1 MPDVEPS
8 AGAEPDPAASGPTSL
23 TLPAVPLRDNV
34 VFPSQLAPLAAGR
47 PRSVAALEAAVNGDG
62 RVVLAIQR
70 DAERDD
76 ASIED
81 VHAIAV
87 IAHVGAFRRLPG
99 GGAHALVEGKE
110 RVRIDAFD
118 ASGDA
123 WIATVTPLPPDPVE
137 GTEVDALFGSV
148 RSLFAEYVN
157 AGAQVGADTAV
168 AMARA
173 SQPELIADIAS
184 TCPDFGFDDRV
195 ALLQETDTLLRLRK
209 LIPLLAREVEVAQLR
224 SKIHEDVQ
232 KTINNSQREHI
243 LREQLRAIRKELS
256 ELDDAGEDDED
267 LSARVEKAGMPDN
280 VKQRVLKEVHRLEQI
295 PSASPEMGMVRTWVD
310 WLLDLPWIDP
320 PAETLDIERAAAILD
335 EDHYGLTKVKDRVLE
350 WLAVRDRI
358 RVKGIAEEAAAET
371 ATADAEAGAAVE
383 AARVAAESA
392 HESSSETA
400 NSRADTASESAPAQ
414 SEPVDPGEPENAE
427 TNAPHVAS
435 QEAGGGAGGS
445 ADLPPRAAQ
454 DVPRT
459 PSDGESDGAAERR
472 GVPAPTGPA
481 ALAPTTK
488 RRTLQT
494 PILCFVGPPGVGK
507 TSLGR
512 SIARALDRKFVRMS
526 LGGIRDEAEI
536 RGHRRTYIGALPG
549 RIIQSMRTAGT
560 RNAVIMLDEIDKVG
574 ADFRG
579 DPSAALLEVLDPEQN
594 WEFSDHYL
602 EVPYDLSQVLFIT
615 TANIV
620 DTISPPLRDRMEII
634 RITGYTE
641 QEKVQIAE
649 RHLVPR
655 QLDQHSL
662 DVGELEIP
670 HETIVA
676 MLHGYTREAGV
687 RQLDRTIAEVARKV
701 PRKLAAGAVP
711 PVVITPEDLSDL
723 LGPRRHD
730 YGEAHE
736 QDEIGAVTGVV
747 VSEVGGDIVTVEAL
761 AIETKPD
768 LVLTGQLGSVME
780 ESARAALSWAKV
792 HAVEYGA
799 PRDFFDTH
807 AIHLHVPAGAIP
819 KDGPSAGVTIA
830 TAMVSVAS
838 GRRVRRD
845 LAMTGEITLR
855 GKVLPIGGVKD
866 KLLAAHRS
874 GLTTFILPARNMR
887 DLYEIDKEILDA
899 VEVVPVDNVGEVL
912 VRALVESDVPR
923 RRERHGAGFVLPIT
937 ASDVL
942 GPINA
947 NPA

>member
-1 MPDVEPS
+1 MPVQEPTPP
-8 AGAEPDPAASGPTSL
+8 AEPKTPAPKCTQIV
-23 TLPAVPLRDNV
+23 LPAVPLRDNV

-62 RVVLAIQR
+62 RVILAIQR
-70 DAERDD
+70 DAERDEATID
-76 ASIED
+76 D
-81 VHAIAV
+81 VHMIAV

-123 WIATVTPLPPDPVE
+123 WIATVTPIPVDTVP

-148 RSLFAEYVN
+148 RTLFAEYVN

-173 SQPELIADIAS
+173 AQPDLIADIAS
-184 TCPDFGFDDRV
+184 TCPDFSFDDRV
-195 ALLQETDTLLRLRK
+195 ALLQEPDAIARLRT

-224 SKIHEDVQ
+224 TKIHEDVQ

-256 ELDDAGEDDED
+256 DLDDAGEDDED

-310 WLLDLPWIDP
+310 WLLDLPWVDP
-320 PAETLDIERAAAILD
+320 PSETLDIERAAAILD
-335 EDHYGLTKVKDRVLE
+335 EDHYGLTKVKDRILE

-358 RVKGIAEEAAAET
+358 RVKEIERS
-371 ATADAEAGAAVE
+371 DAEAKDAA
-383 AARVAAESA
+383 AAGVAESA
-392 HESSSETA
+392 DGTA
-400 NSRADTASESAPAQ
+400 GD
-414 SEPVDPGEPENAE
+414 EPV
-427 TNAPHVAS
+427 
-435 QEAGGGAGGS
+435 
-445 ADLPPRAAQ
+445 
-454 DVPRT
+454 
-459 PSDGESDGAAERR
+459 
-472 GVPAPTGPA
+472 
-481 ALAPTTK
+481 PTTAVVTSPAK

-615 TANIV
+615 TANIAE
-620 DTISPPLRDRMEII
+620 TISPPLRDRMEII

-662 DVGELEIP
+662 DAGELQISR
-670 HETIVA
+670 ETIVA

-701 PRKLAAGAVP
+701 PRKLAAGAAP
-711 PVVITPEDLSDL
+711 PVVVTPEDLTDL

-730 YGEAHE
+730 YGEAQE

-747 VSEVGGDIVTVEAL
+747 VSEVGGDIITVEAL

-780 ESARAALSWAKV
+780 ESVRAALSWAKV

-799 PRDFFDTH
+799 QRDFFDTH
-807 AIHLHVPAGAIP
+807 AIHVHVPAGAIP
-819 KDGPSAGVTIA
+819 KDGPSAGVTMA
-830 TAMVSVAS
+830 TAMVSVAA

-845 LAMTGEITLR
+845 LAMTGEVTLR

-874 GLTTFILPARNMR
+874 GLKTFILPAKNLR
-887 DLYEIDKEILDA
+887 DLWEIDKEILDA
-899 VEVVPVDNVGEVL
+899 IEVVPVENVSEVL
-912 VRALVESDVPR
+912 ERALIESDAPR
-923 RRERHGAGFVLPIT
+923 RRERHAGFVLPIT
-937 ASDVL
+937 SADVV

-947 NPA
+947 DSA

>member
-1 MPDVEPS
+1 MPDVEPPGPS
-8 AGAEPDPAASGPTSL
+8 DPAPAAPGPASL

-70 DAERDD
+70 DAERDE
-76 ASIED
+76 ASIDD
-81 VHAIAV
+81 VHTIAV

-123 WIATVTPLPPDPVE
+123 WIATVTPIPIETVE

-148 RSLFAEYVN
+148 RTLFAEYVN

-195 ALLQETDTLLRLRK
+195 ALLQETDTIARLRK

-224 SKIHEDVQ
+224 TKIHEDVQ

-310 WLLDLPWIDP
+310 WLLDLPWSDP

-335 EDHYGLTKVKDRVLE
+335 EDHYGLTKVKDRILE
-350 WLAVRDRI
+350 WLAVRERI
-358 RVKGIAEEAAAET
+358 RAKSLAELAAAE
-371 ATADAEAGAAVE
+371 AAKAE
-383 AARVAAESA
+383 
-392 HESSSETA
+392 
-400 NSRADTASESAPAQ
+400 SESAA
-414 SEPVDPGEPENAE
+414 PVEAG
-427 TNAPHVAS
+427 VAS
-435 QEAGGGAGGS
+435 EDAAQEAEEGATIG
-445 ADLPPRAAQ
+445 
-454 DVPRT
+454 T
-459 PSDGESDGAAERR
+459 
-472 GVPAPTGPA
+472 APTGPA
-481 ALAPTTK
+481 ALVPAPSGQAALNTAPK

-615 TANIV
+615 TANIAE
-620 DTISPPLRDRMEII
+620 TISPPLRDRMEII

-662 DVGELEIP
+662 DANELTIP
-670 HETIVA
+670 RDTIIA

-701 PRKLAAGAVP
+701 PRKLAAGATP

-730 YGEAHE
+730 YGEAQE

-747 VSEVGGDIVTVEAL
+747 VSEVGGDIITVEAL

-807 AIHLHVPAGAIP
+807 AIHVHVPAGAIP
-819 KDGPSAGVTIA
+819 KDGPSAGVTMA

-845 LAMTGEITLR
+845 LAMTGEVTLR

-874 GLTTFILPARNMR
+874 GLKTFILPAKNVR
-887 DLYEIDKEILDA
+887 DLYEVDKEILDA
-899 VEVVPVDNVGEVL
+899 IVVVPVDNVGEVL
-912 VRALVESDVPR
+912 DRALVESDAPR
-923 RRERHGAGFVLPIT
+923 RRERRGAGFVLPIT
-937 ASDVL
+937 AADVI

-947 NPA
+947 GPA

>member
-1 MPDVEPS
+1 MAE
-8 AGAEPDPAASGPTSL
+8 AEPPVAAEPASPAPAPSSF

-70 DAERDD
+70 DAARDE
-76 ASIED
+76 ASLDD
-81 VHAIAV
+81 VHVIAV

-99 GGAHALVEGKE
+99 GGAHALVEGTE

-118 ASGDA
+118 ATGDA
-123 WIATVTPLPPDPVE
+123 WTATVTPVPVEVVE
-137 GTEVDALFGSV
+137 GTEVDALSGSV
-148 RSLFAEYVN
+148 RSLFADYVN

-173 SQPELIADIAS
+173 AQPELIADIAS
-184 TCPDFGFDDRV
+184 TCPDFGFGDRV
-195 ALLQETDTLLRLRK
+195 ALLQQTDTVQRLRT
-209 LIPLLAREVEVAQLR
+209 LIPLLAREGEVAQLR
-224 SKIHEDVQ
+224 SKIHDDVQ

-267 LSARVEKAGMPDN
+267 LSARVEKAGMPEN
-280 VKQRVLKEVHRLEQI
+280 VKARVLKEVHRLEQI

-310 WLLDLPWIDP
+310 WLLDLPWVDP

-335 EDHYGLTKVKDRVLE
+335 EDHYGLSKVKDRILE

-358 RVKGIAEEAAAET
+358 RVKATAELAAAEQRI
-371 ATADAEAGAAVE
+371 AEHAPETAD
-383 AARVAAESA
+383 
-392 HESSSETA
+392 
-400 NSRADTASESAPAQ
+400 
-414 SEPVDPGEPENAE
+414 
-427 TNAPHVAS
+427 
-435 QEAGGGAGGS
+435 QEAGGGAGRS
-445 ADLPPRAAQ
+445 ADRRAGAEPS
-454 DVPRT
+454 VPRT
-459 PSDGESDGAAERR
+459 QDDEESDRTAERR
-472 GVPAPTGPA
+472 GVPATTGPA
-481 ALAPTTK
+481 ALAPAI

-615 TANIV
+615 TANIAE
-620 DTISPPLRDRMEII
+620 TISPPLRDRMEII

-662 DVGELEIP
+662 DEGELQIP
-670 HETIVA
+670 RETVVA

-711 PVVITPEDLSDL
+711 PVIVTPEDLTDL

-730 YGEAHE
+730 YGEAQE
-736 QDEIGAVTGVV
+736 QDEVGAVTGVV
-747 VSEVGGDIVTVEAL
+747 VSEVGGDIITVEAL

-780 ESARAALSWAKV
+780 ESVRAALSWSKV

-799 PRDFFDTH
+799 ARDFFDTH
-807 AIHLHVPAGAIP
+807 AIHVHVPAGAIP
-819 KDGPSAGVTIA
+819 KDGPSAGVTMV
-830 TAMVSVAS
+830 TAMVSVAT

-845 LAMTGEITLR
+845 LAMTGEVTLR

-874 GLTTFILPARNMR
+874 GLRTFILPAKNIR
-887 DLYEIDKEILDA
+887 DLYEVDKEILDA
-899 VEVVPVDNVGEVL
+899 IDVVPVDNVGEVL
-912 VRALVESDVPR
+912 DRALLESDAPR
-923 RRERHGAGFVLPIT
+923 RRERRGAGFALPIT
-937 ASDVL
+937 GADVI

-947 NPA
+947 EPR

>member
-1 MPDVEPS
+1 MPDVEP
-8 AGAEPDPAASGPTSL
+8 PAADDPIPAAPAAATL

-76 ASIED
+76 ASIDD
-81 VHAIAV
+81 VHTIAV

-123 WIATVTPLPPDPVE
+123 WIATVTPVPVDVVE

-148 RSLFAEYVN
+148 RTLFAEYVN

-173 SQPELIADIAS
+173 SQAELIADIAS
-184 TCPDFGFDDRV
+184 TCPDFGFGDRV
-195 ALLQETDTLLRLRK
+195 ALLQETDTIARLRI

-224 SKIHEDVQ
+224 TKIHEDVQ

-320 PAETLDIERAAAILD
+320 PAETLDIEAAARILD
-335 EDHYGLTKVKDRVLE
+335 EDHYGLTKVKDRILE
-350 WLAVRDRI
+350 WLAVRERI
-358 RVKGIAEEAAAET
+358 RGKAESEC
-371 ATADAEAGAAVE
+371 AGPVAVE
-383 AARVAAESA
+383 AA
-392 HESSSETA
+392 
-400 NSRADTASESAPAQ
+400 D
-414 SEPVDPGEPENAE
+414 
-427 TNAPHVAS
+427 
-435 QEAGGGAGGS
+435 QEAGGGAGGG
-445 ADLPPRAAQ
+445 AALLPGAAQ
-454 DVPRT
+454 DGPRT
-459 PSDGESDGAAERR
+459 QADEESDRAAERR

-481 ALAPTTK
+481 AHTTAPR

-615 TANIV
+615 TANSAE
-620 DTISPPLRDRMEII
+620 TISPPLRDRMEII

-649 RHLVPR
+649 RHLDPR

-662 DVGELEIP
+662 DVNELQISR
-670 HETIVA
+670 ETIVA

-701 PRKLAAGAVP
+701 PRKLAAGATP
-711 PVVITPEDLSDL
+711 PVVITPNDLSDM

-730 YGEAHE
+730 YGEAQE

-747 VSEVGGDIVTVEAL
+747 VSEVGGDIITVEAL

-807 AIHLHVPAGAIP
+807 AIHVHVPAGAIP
-819 KDGPSAGVTIA
+819 KDGPSAGVTMA

-838 GRRVRRD
+838 SRRVRRD
-845 LAMTGEITLR
+845 LAMTGEVTLR

-874 GLTTFILPARNMR
+874 GLKTFILPSKNLR
-887 DLYEIDKEILDA
+887 DLYEVDKEILVA
-899 VEVVPVDNVGEVL
+899 IEVVPVDNVGEVL
-912 VRALVESDVPR
+912 DRALVESDAPR
-923 RRERHGAGFVLPIT
+923 RRERQGAGFVLPIT
-937 ASDVL
+937 SADVL

-947 NPA
+947 GLA

>member
-1 MPDVEPS
+1 MPDVEPPAP
-8 AGAEPDPAASGPTSL
+8 AGPAPAASEPASL

-76 ASIED
+76 ASIDD
-81 VHAIAV
+81 VHLIAV

-123 WIATVTPLPPDPVE
+123 WIATVTPVPVETVE

-148 RSLFAEYVN
+148 RTLFADYVN

-195 ALLQETDTLLRLRK
+195 ALLQETDTIARLRT

-224 SKIHEDVQ
+224 TKIHEDVQ

-243 LREQLRAIRKELS
+243 LREQLRAIRKELT

-267 LSARVEKAGMPDN
+267 LAARVEKAGMPDN

-310 WLLDLPWIDP
+310 WLLDLPWVDP

-335 EDHYGLTKVKDRVLE
+335 EDHYGLTKVKDRILE
-350 WLAVRDRI
+350 WLAVRERI
-358 RVKGIAEEAAAET
+358 RTKVIAEEGAAAET
-371 ATADAEAGAAVE
+371 AKAEAANAERE
-383 AARVAAESA
+383 ALSSA
-392 HESSSETA
+392 
-400 NSRADTASESAPAQ
+400 
-414 SEPVDPGEPENAE
+414 EPENA
-427 TNAPHVAS
+427 APVPSAERTT

-445 ADLPPRAAQ
+445 AGPRPGAAQ

-459 PSDGESDGAAERR
+459 QDDEESNRAGERR

-481 ALAPTTK
+481 ALNAAPK
-488 RRTLQT
+488 QRRTLQT

-615 TANIV
+615 TANIAE
-620 DTISPPLRDRMEII
+620 TISPPLRDRMEII

-662 DVGELEIP
+662 DVNELEIP
-670 HETIVA
+670 RETIVA

-701 PRKLAAGAVP
+701 PRKLAAGATP
-711 PVVITPEDLSDL
+711 PVVITPADLSDL

-730 YGEAHE
+730 YGEAQE

-747 VSEVGGDIVTVEAL
+747 VSEVGGDIITIEAL

-807 AIHLHVPAGAIP
+807 AIHVHVPAGAIP
-819 KDGPSAGVTIA
+819 KDGPSAGVTMA

-838 GRRVRRD
+838 SRRVRRD
-845 LAMTGEITLR
+845 LAMTGEVTLR

-874 GLTTFILPARNMR
+874 GLKTFILPAKNVR
-887 DLYEIDKEILDA
+887 DLYEVETEILDA
-899 VEVVPVDNVGEVL
+899 IEVVPVDNVGEVL
-912 VRALVESDVPR
+912 DRALVELDAPR
-923 RRERHGAGFVLPIT
+923 KRERHGAGFVLPIT
-937 ASDVL
+937 SADVI

-947 NPA
+947 EPA

>member
-1 MPDVEPS
+1 MPDVEP
-8 AGAEPDPAASGPTSL
+8 PAAAGPAPAPSEPASL

-76 ASIED
+76 ATIDD

-118 ASGDA
+118 PSGDA
-123 WIATVTPLPPDPVE
+123 WIATVTPIPVETVE

-148 RSLFAEYVN
+148 RTLFADYVN

-173 SQPELIADIAS
+173 SQAELIADIAS

-195 ALLQETDTLLRLRK
+195 ALLQETDTIARLRT

-224 SKIHEDVQ
+224 TKIHEDVQ

-243 LREQLRAIRKELS
+243 LREQLRAIRKELT

-267 LSARVEKAGMPDN
+267 LAARVEKAGMPDT
-280 VKQRVLKEVHRLEQI
+280 VKTRVLKEVHRLEQI

-310 WLLDLPWIDP
+310 WLLDLPWVDP

-335 EDHYGLTKVKDRVLE
+335 EDHYGLTKVKDRILE
-350 WLAVRDRI
+350 WLAVRERI
-358 RVKGIAEEAAAET
+358 RTKGIAEEAAIAEREALASAAPENPASV
-371 ATADAEAGAAVE
+371 ATAE
-383 AARVAAESA
+383 R
-392 HESSSETA
+392 T
-400 NSRADTASESAPAQ
+400 T
-414 SEPVDPGEPENAE
+414 
-427 TNAPHVAS
+427 

-445 ADLPPRAAQ
+445 ADPRPGAAQ

-459 PSDGESDGAAERR
+459 QDDEESDRAGERG

-481 ALAPTTK
+481 AYGVVPAK

-615 TANIV
+615 TANIAE
-620 DTISPPLRDRMEII
+620 TISPPLRDRMEII

-662 DVGELEIP
+662 DVNELEIP
-670 HETIVA
+670 RETIVA

-711 PVVITPEDLSDL
+711 PVVITPADLSDL

-730 YGEAHE
+730 YGEAQE
-736 QDEIGAVTGVV
+736 QDEVGAVTGVV
-747 VSEVGGDIVTVEAL
+747 VSEVGGDIITVEAL

-807 AIHLHVPAGAIP
+807 AIHVHVPAGAIP
-819 KDGPSAGVTIA
+819 KDGPSAGVTMA

-838 GRRVRRD
+838 SRRVRRD
-845 LAMTGEITLR
+845 LAMTGEVTLR

-874 GLTTFILPARNMR
+874 GLKTFILPAKNVR
-887 DLYEIDKEILDA
+887 DLYEVGKEILDA
-899 VEVVPVDNVGEVL
+899 IEVVPVDNVGEVL
-912 VRALVESDVPR
+912 DRALVESDAPR
-923 RRERHGAGFVLPIT
+923 KRERRGAGFVLPIT
-937 ASDVL
+937 SADVI

-947 NPA
+947 EHG

>member
-1 MPDVEPS
+1 MPEVEPP
-8 AGAEPDPAASGPTSL
+8 APAEPVPASVAPVSL

-76 ASIED
+76 ASIDD
-81 VHAIAV
+81 VHTIAV

-123 WIATVTPLPPDPVE
+123 WIATVTPVPPQSIE

-148 RSLFAEYVN
+148 RTLFAEYVN

-195 ALLQETDTLLRLRK
+195 ALLQQTDTIARLRT

-224 SKIHEDVQ
+224 TKIHEDVQ

-267 LSARVEKAGMPDN
+267 LAARVEKAGMPDN

-310 WLLDLPWIDP
+310 WLLDLPWVDP

-335 EDHYGLTKVKDRVLE
+335 EDHYGLTKVKDRILE
-350 WLAVRDRI
+350 WLAVRERI
-358 RVKGIAEEAAAET
+358 RVKAE
-371 ATADAEAGAAVE
+371 
-383 AARVAAESA
+383 
-392 HESSSETA
+392 
-400 NSRADTASESAPAQ
+400 SESAG
-414 SEPVDPGEPENAE
+414 PVDAAKDSATAE
-427 TNAPHVAS
+427 ADANSESTD

-445 ADLPPRAAQ
+445 ADRRPGQPLNTPETQ
-454 DVPRT
+454 DSEDPA
-459 PSDGESDGAAERR
+459 GERR
-472 GVPAPTGPA
+472 GVPATTGPA
-481 ALAPTTK
+481 AHAPAPMK

-615 TANIV
+615 TANIAE
-620 DTISPPLRDRMEII
+620 TISPPLRDRMEII

-662 DVGELEIP
+662 DVNELQIP
-670 HETIVA
+670 RETIVA

-701 PRKLAAGAVP
+701 PRKLAAGVTP
-711 PVVITPEDLSDL
+711 PVVITPDDLSDL

-730 YGEAHE
+730 YGEAQE

-747 VSEVGGDIVTVEAL
+747 VSEVGGDIITVEAL

-807 AIHLHVPAGAIP
+807 AIHVHVPAGAIP
-819 KDGPSAGVTIA
+819 KDGPSAGVTMA

-838 GRRVRRD
+838 ARRVRRD
-845 LAMTGEITLR
+845 LAMTGEVTLR

-874 GLTTFILPARNMR
+874 GLKTFILPAKNLR
-887 DLYEIDKEILDA
+887 DLYEVDKEILDA
-899 VEVVPVDNVGEVL
+899 IEVVPVDNVGEVL
-912 VRALVESDVPR
+912 DRALVASDAPR
-923 RRERHGAGFVLPIT
+923 RRERQGAGFVLPIT
-937 ASDVL
+937 AADVL

-947 NPA
+947 GPA

>member
-1 MPDVEPS
+1 LTPEGLVYSLGMPDVEPS
-8 AGAEPDPAASGPTSL
+8 APAEPDPAASGPAPL

-70 DAERDD
+70 DAERDE
-76 ASIED
+76 ASIND

-123 WIATVTPLPPDPVE
+123 WIATVTPLPPEPVE

-148 RSLFAEYVN
+148 RGLFAEYVN

-195 ALLQETDTLLRLRK
+195 ALLQETDTLVRLRK

-310 WLLDLPWIDP
+310 WLLDLPWVDP

-358 RVKGIAEEAAAET
+358 RVKAATELATAQAAKVEAESEAET
-371 ATADAEAGAAVE
+371 ST
-383 AARVAAESA
+383 
-392 HESSSETA
+392 
-400 NSRADTASESAPAQ
+400 
-414 SEPVDPGEPENAE
+414 
-427 TNAPHVAS
+427 
-435 QEAGGGAGGS
+435 QEAGGGTGGS
-445 ADLPPRAAQ
+445 ADVLTGAAQ

-459 PSDGESDGAAERR
+459 QDDEESDRAGERR
-472 GVPAPTGPA
+472 GVPVPTGPA
-481 ALAPTTK
+481 ALATAPK

-574 ADFRG
+574 VDFRG

-662 DVGELEIP
+662 DAGELQIP
-670 HETIVA
+670 RETIVA

-701 PRKLAAGAVP
+701 PRKLAAGETP
-711 PVVITPEDLSDL
+711 PVVITPEDLSEL

-761 AIETKPD
+761 AIETKPE

-807 AIHLHVPAGAIP
+807 AIHVHVPAGAIP
-819 KDGPSAGVTIA
+819 KDGPSAGVTMA

-845 LAMTGEITLR
+845 LAMTGEVTLR

-874 GLTTFILPARNMR
+874 GLKTFILPAKNVR
-887 DLYEIDKEILDA
+887 DLYEVDKEILEA
-899 VEVVPVDNVGEVL
+899 IEVVPVDNVGEVL
-912 VRALVESDVPR
+912 DRALVASDAPR
-923 RRERHGAGFVLPIT
+923 RRERGAGFVLPIT

>member
-1 MPDVEPS
+1 MPDVEPPS
-8 AGAEPDPAASGPTSL
+8 PADPNPAPPAPTSL

-47 PRSVAALEAAVNGDG
+47 PRSVAALETAVNGDG

-70 DAERDD
+70 DADRDD

-81 VHAIAV
+81 VHTIAV

-123 WIATVTPLPPDPVE
+123 WIATVTPVPPDSVE

-195 ALLQETDTLLRLRK
+195 ALLQQTDTVARLRT

-224 SKIHEDVQ
+224 TKIHEDVQ

-243 LREQLRAIRKELS
+243 LREQLRAVRKELA
-256 ELDDAGEDDED
+256 ELDGAGEDDED
-267 LSARVEKAGMPDN
+267 LAARVEKAGMPDN

-310 WLLDLPWIDP
+310 WLLDLPWVDP
-320 PAETLDIERAAAILD
+320 PAETLDIEAAARILD
-335 EDHYGLTKVKDRVLE
+335 EDHYGLMKVKDRILE
-350 WLAVRDRI
+350 WLAVRERI
-358 RVKGIAEEAAAET
+358 RAKDTADREAAEAADQDAGEAVKAAAE
-371 ATADAEAGAAVE
+371 
-383 AARVAAESA
+383 
-392 HESSSETA
+392 
-400 NSRADTASESAPAQ
+400 Q
-414 SEPVDPGEPENAE
+414 
-427 TNAPHVAS
+427 
-435 QEAGGGAGGS
+435 AGGGS
-445 ADLPPRAAQ
+445 
-454 DVPRT
+454 
-459 PSDGESDGAAERR
+459 
-472 GVPAPTGPA
+472 APTGPA
-481 ALAPTTK
+481 AHAAAPR

-615 TANIV
+615 TANIAE
-620 DTISPPLRDRMEII
+620 TISPPLRDRMEII

-662 DVGELEIP
+662 DAGELQIP
-670 HETIVA
+670 RETIVA

-701 PRKLAAGAVP
+701 PRKLAAGVTP
-711 PVVITPEDLSDL
+711 PVVITPDELSDL

-730 YGEAHE
+730 YGEAQE
-736 QDEIGAVTGVV
+736 QDEVGAVTGVV
-747 VSEVGGDIVTVEAL
+747 VSEVGGDIITVEAL

-807 AIHLHVPAGAIP
+807 AIHVHVPAGAIP
-819 KDGPSAGVTIA
+819 KDGPSAGVTMA

-838 GRRVRRD
+838 ARRVRRD
-845 LAMTGEITLR
+845 LAMTGEVTLR

-874 GLTTFILPARNMR
+874 GLKTFILPAKNLR
-887 DLYEIDKEILDA
+887 DLYEVDREILDA
-899 VEVVPVDNVGEVL
+899 IEVVPVDNVGEVL
-912 VRALVESDVPR
+912 DRALVASDAPR
-923 RRERHGAGFVLPIT
+923 RRERRGAGFVLPIT
-937 ASDVL
+937 AADVI

-947 NPA
+947 RPA

>member
-1 MPDVEPS
+1 M
-8 AGAEPDPAASGPTSL
+8 

-76 ASIED
+76 ASIDD
-81 VHAIAV
+81 VHTIAV

-123 WIATVTPLPPDPVE
+123 WIAAVTPIPVDPVE

-148 RSLFAEYVN
+148 RTLFAEYVN

-195 ALLQETDTLLRLRK
+195 ALLQETDAVTRLRK

-224 SKIHEDVQ
+224 TKIHEDVQ

-243 LREQLRAIRKELS
+243 LREQLRAIRKELA

-267 LSARVEKAGMPDN
+267 LAARVEKAGMPDN

-310 WLLDLPWIDP
+310 WLLDLPWQDP
-320 PAETLDIERAAAILD
+320 PAETLDIDRAAAILD

-358 RVKGIAEEAAAET
+358 RVKAAAELELADA
-371 ATADAEAGAAVE
+371 ATAETAKVKSAEAAE
-383 AARVAAESA
+383 AA
-392 HESSSETA
+392 T
-400 NSRADTASESAPAQ
+400 
-414 SEPVDPGEPENAE
+414 
-427 TNAPHVAS
+427 

-445 ADLPPRAAQ
+445 ADPLPGAENGG
-454 DVPRT
+454 PRT
-459 PSDGESDGAAERR
+459 DDDGESDPAAERR

-481 ALAPTTK
+481 AHATAPK

-615 TANIV
+615 TANIAE
-620 DTISPPLRDRMEII
+620 TISPPLRDRMEII

-655 QLDQHSL
+655 QRDQHSL
-662 DVGELEIP
+662 DESELQVP
-670 HETIVA
+670 RETIVA

-701 PRKLAAGAVP
+701 PRKLAAGATP
-711 PVVITPEDLSDL
+711 PVVITAEDLSDL

-819 KDGPSAGVTIA
+819 KDGPSAGVTMA

-874 GLTTFILPARNMR
+874 GLKTFILPAKNVR

-899 VEVVPVDNVGEVL
+899 IEVVPVDNVEEVL
-912 VRALVESDVPR
+912 VRALVELDAPR

>member
-1 MPDVEPS
+1 MPEAELS
-8 AGAEPDPAASGPTSL
+8 APDEPAAGPPPPASM

-70 DAERDD
+70 DAARDE
-76 ASIED
+76 ASLDD
-81 VHAIAV
+81 VHTIAV

-118 ASGDA
+118 ATGDA
-123 WIATVTPLPPDPVE
+123 WIATVTPVTADITE

-148 RSLFAEYVN
+148 RSLFADYVN

-173 SQPELIADIAS
+173 GDPELIADIAS
-184 TCPDFGFDDRV
+184 TCPDFDFDDRV
-195 ALLQETDTLLRLRK
+195 ALLQQTDPIARLRT

-224 SKIHEDVQ
+224 TKIHEDVQ

-243 LREQLRAIRKELS
+243 LREQLRAIRKELT

-267 LSARVEKAGMPDN
+267 LATRVEKAGMPEN
-280 VKQRVLKEVHRLEQI
+280 VKTRVLKEVHRLEQI

-310 WLLDLPWIDP
+310 WLLDLPWVDP
-320 PAETLDIERAAAILD
+320 PAETLDIERASAILD
-335 EDHYGLTKVKDRVLE
+335 EDHYGLTKVKDRILE

-358 RVKGIAEEAAAET
+358 RLKALSEGAGPV
-371 ATADAEAGAAVE
+371 DAGAGATE
-383 AARVAAESA
+383 DS
-392 HESSSETA
+392 T
-400 NSRADTASESAPAQ
+400 
-414 SEPVDPGEPENAE
+414 
-427 TNAPHVAS
+427 

-445 ADLPPRAAQ
+445 ADRRPGEPQ
-454 DVPRT
+454 DVPEAQHG
-459 PSDGESDGAAERR
+459 SDPAGERR
-472 GVPAPTGPA
+472 GVPATTGPA
-481 ALAPTTK
+481 ALAQAK

-615 TANIV
+615 TANITE
-620 DTISPPLRDRMEII
+620 TISAPLRDRMEII

-641 QEKVQIAE
+641 QEKVEIAE

-662 DVGELEIP
+662 DAGELEIP
-670 HETIVA
+670 RESIVA

-701 PRKLAAGAVP
+701 PRKLAAGATP
-711 PVVITPEDLSDL
+711 PIVITPDDLTDL

-730 YGEAHE
+730 YGEAQE

-747 VSEVGGDIVTVEAL
+747 VSEVGGDIITVEAL

-780 ESARAALSWAKV
+780 ESVKAALSWAKV
-792 HAVEYGA
+792 HAIEYGA

-807 AIHLHVPAGAIP
+807 AVHVHVPAGAIP
-819 KDGPSAGVTIA
+819 KDGPSAGVTMA
-830 TAMVSVAS
+830 TAMVSVAT

-874 GLTTFILPARNMR
+874 GLKTFILPAKNMR
-887 DLYEIDKEILDA
+887 DLYEVDREILDA
-899 VEVVPVDNVGEVL
+899 IDVVPVEYVGEVL
-912 VRALVESDVPR
+912 DRALVESDAPR
-923 RRERHGAGFVLPIT
+923 KRERRGAGFVLPIT
-937 ASDVL
+937 GADVL

-947 NPA
+947 NPR

>member
-1 MPDVEPS
+1 MPDQEPTPS
-8 AGAEPDPAASGPTSL
+8 AEPETPAPTS
-23 TLPAVPLRDNV
+23 TQIVLPAVPLRDNV

-62 RVVLAIQR
+62 RVILAIQR
-70 DAERDD
+70 DAERDEATID
-76 ASIED
+76 D
-81 VHAIAV
+81 VHTIAV

-123 WIATVTPLPPDPVE
+123 WIATVTPIPINAVD

-148 RSLFAEYVN
+148 RTLFADYVN

-173 SQPELIADIAS
+173 AQPDLIADIAS
-184 TCPDFGFDDRV
+184 TCPDFSFDDRV
-195 ALLQETDTLLRLRK
+195 ALLQETDAIARLRT

-224 SKIHEDVQ
+224 TKIHDDVQ

-256 ELDDAGEDDED
+256 DLDDAGEDDED
-267 LSARVEKAGMPDN
+267 LATRVENAGMPEN
-280 VKQRVLKEVHRLEQI
+280 VKTRVLKEVHRLEQI

-310 WLLDLPWIDP
+310 WLLDLPWVDP
-320 PAETLDIERAAAILD
+320 PTETLDIERAAAILD

-358 RVKGIAEEAAAET
+358 RLKAL
-371 ATADAEAGAAVE
+371 
-383 AARVAAESA
+383 
-392 HESSSETA
+392 
-400 NSRADTASESAPAQ
+400 SESAG
-414 SEPVDPGEPENAE
+414 PVDAGTPPSPAVGSPLSSDPGSDSSPPALRP
-427 TNAPHVAS
+427 A
-435 QEAGGGAGGS
+435 
-445 ADLPPRAAQ
+445 LPPASPPAL
-454 DVPRT
+454 
-459 PSDGESDGAAERR
+459 ESPES
-472 GVPAPTGPA
+472 TESGPLTVA
-481 ALAPTTK
+481 K

-615 TANIV
+615 TANIAE
-620 DTISPPLRDRMEII
+620 TISPPLRDRMEII

-662 DVGELEIP
+662 DAGELQISR
-670 HETIVA
+670 ETIVA

-701 PRKLAAGAVP
+701 PRKLAAGATP
-711 PVVITPEDLSDL
+711 PVVVTPEDLTDL

-730 YGEAHE
+730 YGEAQE

-747 VSEVGGDIVTVEAL
+747 VSEVGGDIITVEAL

-780 ESARAALSWAKV
+780 ESVRAALSWAKV

-807 AIHLHVPAGAIP
+807 AIHVHVPAGAIP
-819 KDGPSAGVTIA
+819 KDGPSAGVTMA
-830 TAMVSVAS
+830 TAMVSVAAN
-838 GRRVRRD
+838 RRVRRD

-874 GLTTFILPARNMR
+874 GLKTFILPAKNLR
-887 DLYEIDKEILDA
+887 DLWEVDKEILDA
-899 VEVVPVDNVGEVL
+899 IEVVPVENVSQVL
-912 VRALVESDVPR
+912 ERALVEADAPR
-923 RRERHGAGFVLPIT
+923 RRERHAGFVLPIT
-937 ASDVL
+937 SADVV

-947 NPA
+947 DSA

>member
-1 MPDVEPS
+1 MPDVEPP
-8 AGAEPDPAASGPTSL
+8 APDHPAEPAAKPTSF

-70 DAERDD
+70 DAARDE
-76 ASIED
+76 ASLDD
-81 VHAIAV
+81 VHSIAV

-123 WIATVTPLPPDPVE
+123 WIATVTPVTADVTE

-148 RSLFAEYVN
+148 RTLFADYVN

-173 SQPELIADIAS
+173 GEPELIADIAS
-184 TCPDFGFDDRV
+184 TCPDFDFDDRV
-195 ALLQETDTLLRLRK
+195 GLLQETDPIARLRT

-224 SKIHEDVQ
+224 TKIHEDVQ

-243 LREQLRAIRKELS
+243 LREQLRAIRKELA

-267 LSARVEKAGMPDN
+267 LATRVENAGMPEN
-280 VKQRVLKEVHRLEQI
+280 VKTRVLKEVHRLEQI

-310 WLLDLPWIDP
+310 WLLDLPWVDP

-335 EDHYGLTKVKDRVLE
+335 EDHYGLTKVKDRILE

-358 RVKGIAEEAAAET
+358 RVKALS
-371 ATADAEAGAAVE
+371 ATAEATDETRNAIAPEVDA
-383 AARVAAESA
+383 
-392 HESSSETA
+392 
-400 NSRADTASESAPAQ
+400 
-414 SEPVDPGEPENAE
+414 VDL
-427 TNAPHVAS
+427 
-435 QEAGGGAGGS
+435 EAGGGAGGS
-445 ADLPPRAAQ
+445 ADRLPGAAQ

-459 PSDGESDGAAERR
+459 QDDEESDRAAERR
-472 GVPAPTGPA
+472 GVPATTGPA
-481 ALAPTTK
+481 ALRPAQRK
-488 RRTLQT
+488 TLQT

-615 TANIV
+615 TANIAE
-620 DTISPPLRDRMEII
+620 TISPPLRDRMEII

-641 QEKVQIAE
+641 QEKVEIAL

-662 DVGELEIP
+662 DSGELEIP
-670 HETIVA
+670 RETVVA

-711 PVVITPEDLSDL
+711 PVVITPDDLTDL

-730 YGEAHE
+730 YGEAQE
-736 QDEIGAVTGVV
+736 QDEVGAVTGVV
-747 VSEVGGDIVTVEAL
+747 VSEVGGDIITVEAL

-780 ESARAALSWAKV
+780 ESVKAALSWAKV
-792 HAVEYGA
+792 HAIEYGA

-807 AIHLHVPAGAIP
+807 AIHVHVPAGAIP
-819 KDGPSAGVTIA
+819 KDGPSAGVTMA
-830 TAMVSVAS
+830 TAMVSVAT

-845 LAMTGEITLR
+845 LAMTGEVTLR

-874 GLTTFILPARNMR
+874 GLKTFILPAKNVR
-887 DLYEIDKEILDA
+887 DLYEVDKEILDA
-899 VEVVPVDNVGEVL
+899 IEIVPVENVGEVL
-912 VRALVESDVPR
+912 DRALLESDVPR
-923 RRERHGAGFVLPIT
+923 PRERRGAGFVLPIT
-937 ASDVL
+937 SSDVI

-947 NPA
+947 EPR

>member
-8 AGAEPDPAASGPTSL
+8 AAAEPDPVASGPATL

-70 DAERDD
+70 DAERDE
-76 ASIED
+76 ASIDD

-110 RVRIDAFD
+110 RVRIEAFD

-123 WIATVTPLPPDPVE
+123 WIATVTPLPPEPVE

-148 RSLFAEYVN
+148 RTLFAEYVN

-195 ALLQETDTLLRLRK
+195 ALLQETDTLVRLRK

-310 WLLDLPWIDP
+310 WLLDLPWVDP

-358 RVKGIAEEAAAET
+358 RVKAATELAVAQATKDEADA
-371 ATADAEAGAAVE
+371 ATAN
-383 AARVAAESA
+383 
-392 HESSSETA
+392 ET
-400 NSRADTASESAPAQ
+400 T
-414 SEPVDPGEPENAE
+414 
-427 TNAPHVAS
+427 T
-435 QEAGGGAGGS
+435 QEAGGGTGGS
-445 ADLPPRAAQ
+445 ADLLTGAAQ

-459 PSDGESDGAAERR
+459 QDDEESDRAAERR
-472 GVPAPTGPA
+472 GDPVPTGPA
-481 ALAPTTK
+481 ALASAPK

-662 DVGELEIP
+662 DASELQIP
-670 HETIVA
+670 RETIIA

-701 PRKLAAGAVP
+701 PRKLAAGETP

-736 QDEIGAVTGVV
+736 QDEVGAVTGVV

-761 AIETKPD
+761 AIETKPE

-807 AIHLHVPAGAIP
+807 AIHVHVPAGAIP
-819 KDGPSAGVTIA
+819 KDGPSAGVTMA

-845 LAMTGEITLR
+845 LAMTGEVTLR

-874 GLTTFILPARNMR
+874 GLKTFILPAKNVR
-887 DLYEIDKEILDA
+887 DLYEIEKEILDA
-899 VEVVPVDNVGEVL
+899 IEVVPVDNVGEVL
-912 VRALVESDVPR
+912 DRALVESDAPR

>member
-1 MPDVEPS
+1 MPEVEPPAP
-8 AGAEPDPAASGPTSL
+8 AGPAPAASAPASL

-76 ASIED
+76 ASIDD

-110 RVRIDAFD
+110 RVRINAFD

-123 WIATVTPLPPDPVE
+123 WIATVTPIPVEPVE

-148 RSLFAEYVN
+148 RSLFADYVN

-195 ALLQETDTLLRLRK
+195 ALLQETDTIARLRT

-224 SKIHEDVQ
+224 TKIHEDVQ

-243 LREQLRAIRKELS
+243 LREQLRAIRKELT

-267 LSARVEKAGMPDN
+267 LAARVEKAGMPDN

-310 WLLDLPWIDP
+310 WLLDLPWVDP

-335 EDHYGLTKVKDRVLE
+335 EDHYGLTKVKDRILE
-350 WLAVRDRI
+350 WLAVRERI
-358 RVKGIAEEAAAET
+358 RTKGIAEEAASAEREALASAEPGT
-371 ATADAEAGAAVE
+371 EATEPAADA
-383 AARVAAESA
+383 
-392 HESSSETA
+392 T
-400 NSRADTASESAPAQ
+400 T
-414 SEPVDPGEPENAE
+414 
-427 TNAPHVAS
+427 

-445 ADLPPRAAQ
+445 ADPGPGAAQ

-459 PSDGESDGAAERR
+459 QDDEESDRAGERR

-481 ALAPTTK
+481 ALATAPK
-488 RRTLQT
+488 PRRTLQT

-615 TANIV
+615 TANIAE
-620 DTISPPLRDRMEII
+620 TISPPLRDRMEII

-662 DVGELEIP
+662 EVDELEIP
-670 HETIVA
+670 RETIVA

-711 PVVITPEDLSDL
+711 PVVITPADLSDL

-730 YGEAHE
+730 YGEAQE

-747 VSEVGGDIVTVEAL
+747 VSEVGGDIITVEAL

-807 AIHLHVPAGAIP
+807 AIHVHVPAGAIP
-819 KDGPSAGVTIA
+819 KDGPSAGVTMA

-838 GRRVRRD
+838 SRRVRRD
-845 LAMTGEITLR
+845 LAMTGEVTLR

-874 GLTTFILPARNMR
+874 GLKTFILPAKNVR
-887 DLYEIDKEILDA
+887 DLYEVDKEILDA
-899 VEVVPVDNVGEVL
+899 IEVVPVDNVGEVL
-912 VRALVESDVPR
+912 DRALVELDVPR
-923 RRERHGAGFVLPIT
+923 KRERRGAGFVLPIT
-937 ASDVL
+937 SADVI

-947 NPA
+947 EPA

>member
-1 MPDVEPS
+1 MPDVDPS
-8 AGAEPDPAASGPTSL
+8 APAEPDPVASGPATL

-70 DAERDD
+70 DAERDE
-76 ASIED
+76 ASIDD

-110 RVRIDAFD
+110 RVRIEAFD

-123 WIATVTPLPPDPVE
+123 WIATVTPLPPEPVE

-148 RSLFAEYVN
+148 RTLFAEYVN

-195 ALLQETDTLLRLRK
+195 ALLQETDTLVRLRK

-310 WLLDLPWIDP
+310 WLLDLPWVDP

-358 RVKGIAEEAAAET
+358 RVKAATEVATAQATKDEADAARDT
-371 ATADAEAGAAVE
+371 AT
-383 AARVAAESA
+383 
-392 HESSSETA
+392 
-400 NSRADTASESAPAQ
+400 
-414 SEPVDPGEPENAE
+414 
-427 TNAPHVAS
+427 
-435 QEAGGGAGGS
+435 QEAGGGTGGS
-445 ADLPPRAAQ
+445 ADLLTGAAQ
-454 DVPRT
+454 DGPRT
-459 PSDGESDGAAERR
+459 QNEEESDRAAERR
-472 GVPAPTGPA
+472 GDPVPTGPA
-481 ALAPTTK
+481 AHATAPK

-662 DVGELEIP
+662 DAGELQIP
-670 HETIVA
+670 RETIVA

-701 PRKLAAGAVP
+701 PRKLAAGETP

-736 QDEIGAVTGVV
+736 QDEVGAVTGVV

-761 AIETKPD
+761 AIETKPE

-807 AIHLHVPAGAIP
+807 AIHVHVPAGAIP
-819 KDGPSAGVTIA
+819 KDGPSAGVTMA

-845 LAMTGEITLR
+845 LAMTGEVTLR

-874 GLTTFILPARNMR
+874 GLKTFILPAKNVR
-887 DLYEIDKEILDA
+887 DLYEIEKEILDA
-899 VEVVPVDNVGEVL
+899 IEVVPVDNVGEVL
-912 VRALVESDVPR
+912 ERALVESDAPR

>member
-1 MPDVEPS
+1 M
-8 AGAEPDPAASGPTSL
+8 
-23 TLPAVPLRDNV
+23 
-34 VFPSQLAPLAAGR
+34 
-47 PRSVAALEAAVNGDG
+47 AALEAAVNGDG

-76 ASIED
+76 ASIDD

-123 WIATVTPLPPDPVE
+123 WVATVTPIPIDTVE

-148 RSLFAEYVN
+148 RTLFADYVN

-195 ALLQETDTLLRLRK
+195 ALLQETDAIARLRT

-224 SKIHEDVQ
+224 TKIHEDVQ

-243 LREQLRAIRKELS
+243 LREQLRAIRKELT

-267 LSARVEKAGMPDN
+267 LAARVEKAGMPDN
-280 VKQRVLKEVHRLEQI
+280 VKLRVLKEVHRLEQI

-310 WLLDLPWIDP
+310 WLLDLPWVDP

-335 EDHYGLTKVKDRVLE
+335 EDHYGLTKVKDRILE
-350 WLAVRDRI
+350 WLAVRERI
-358 RVKGIAEEAAAET
+358 RTKGIAEEAAAAET
-371 ATADAEAGAAVE
+371 AKAEATAAVE
-383 AARVAAESA
+383 AARLVGESANESAKEPAVSGAEIAAAEEDAASDGA
-392 HESSSETA
+392 A
-400 NSRADTASESAPAQ
+400 NAAAEEAPNSASEAT
-414 SEPVDPGEPENAE
+414 AE
-427 TNAPHVAS
+427 RTP

-445 ADLPPRAAQ
+445 ADPRPGAAQ
-454 DVPRT
+454 DVPRAQ
-459 PSDGESDGAAERR
+459 DDEESDRAGERR

-481 ALAPTTK
+481 ALATAPK
-488 RRTLQT
+488 PRRTLQT

-615 TANIV
+615 TANIAE
-620 DTISPPLRDRMEII
+620 TISPPLRDRMEII

-662 DVGELEIP
+662 DANELEIP
-670 HETIVA
+670 RETIIA

-701 PRKLAAGAVP
+701 PRKLAAGVVP
-711 PVVITPEDLSDL
+711 PVVITPADLSEL

-730 YGEAHE
+730 YGEAQE

-747 VSEVGGDIVTVEAL
+747 VSEVGGDIITVEAL

-807 AIHLHVPAGAIP
+807 AIHVHVPAGAIP
-819 KDGPSAGVTIA
+819 KDGPSAGVTLA

-838 GRRVRRD
+838 SRRVRRD
-845 LAMTGEITLR
+845 LAMTGEVTLR

-874 GLTTFILPARNMR
+874 GLKTFILPAKNVR
-887 DLYEIDKEILDA
+887 DLYEVDKEILDA
-899 VEVVPVDNVGEVL
+899 IEIVPVDNVSEVL
-912 VRALVESDVPR
+912 DRALVESDAPR
-923 RRERHGAGFVLPIT
+923 KRERRGAGFVLPIT
-937 ASDVL
+937 SADVI

-947 NPA
+947 EPA

>member
-1 MPDVEPS
+1 MPDDELSVP
-8 AGAEPDPAASGPTSL
+8 AEPDPAAAGPVSL

-70 DAERDD
+70 DAERDE
-76 ASIED
+76 ASIDD
-81 VHAIAV
+81 VHSIAV
-87 IAHVGAFRRLPG
+87 IAHVGAFRQLPG

-123 WIATVTPLPPDPVE
+123 WIATVTPLPPEPVE

-195 ALLQETDTLLRLRK
+195 ALLQETDTLVRLRK
-209 LIPLLAREVEVAQLR
+209 LVPLLAREVEVAQLR

-243 LREQLRAIRKELS
+243 LREQLRAIRKELT

-280 VKQRVLKEVHRLEQI
+280 VKLRVLKEVHRLEQI

-310 WLLDLPWIDP
+310 WLLDLPWADP

-358 RVKGIAEEAAAET
+358 RVKGIAEEASAAET
-371 ATADAEAGAAVE
+371 AKADADAAAAQAEAIDAGEPGKAETPAPPVASHEAGGA
-383 AARVAAESA
+383 
-392 HESSSETA
+392 
-400 NSRADTASESAPAQ
+400 
-414 SEPVDPGEPENAE
+414 
-427 TNAPHVAS
+427 
-435 QEAGGGAGGS
+435 AGGGADRRPGK
-445 ADLPPRAAQ
+445 PQ
-454 DVPRT
+454 DVPET
-459 PSDGESDGAAERR
+459 QDGSDPAGERR
-472 GVPAPTGPA
+472 GVPAPPGPA
-481 ALAPTTK
+481 ALATGPR

-662 DVGELEIP
+662 NSTELQIP

-711 PVVITPEDLSDL
+711 PVVITPDDLSDL

-730 YGEAHE
+730 YGEAQE
-736 QDEIGAVTGVV
+736 QDEVGAVTGVV

-807 AIHLHVPAGAIP
+807 AIHVHVPAGAIP
-819 KDGPSAGVTIA
+819 KDGPSAGVTMA

-845 LAMTGEITLR
+845 LAMTGEVTLR

-874 GLTTFILPARNMR
+874 GLKTFILPAKNMR
-887 DLYEIDKEILDA
+887 DLYEIDTEILEA
-899 VEVVPVDNVGEVL
+899 IEVVPVDNVGEVL
-912 VRALVESDVPR
+912 DRALVESDVPR

-947 NPA
+947 TPA